1 MGTDEKLVPGE
12 LLKTRGV
19 PPRLKYWVKQNFI
32 NNIQAIK
39 KCLKNNTNEEI
50 THV

>member
-12 LLKTRGV
+12 LLKPVRKL
-19 PPRLKYWVKQNFI
+19 REKLIFNINKQTKV
-32 NNIQAIK
+32 AG
-39 KCLKNNTNEEI
+39 LKNNTNEEI